1 MLRCV
6 RKQYLYCM
14 HVLLISVD
22 TTLCDT
28 TSASFARH
36 VALSQKVSQLTI
48 FVFSSKK
55 FSITEGNMTIRTVPF
70 HPFSIAVFLR
80 YCNTY
85 HVSLLS
91 AQDPLRCGLFA
102 YILSKLTHIPFEVQL
117 HGDWFG
123 NYYRNRS
130 RLWNFVIAG
139 AAYITRRAH
148 SVRAVSLRVMQ
159 SLEKISVD
167 SNRVYIAP
175 IMVAYDTTQTDLSE
189 LLPEISGKQIILCVA
204 RLYPEKNV
212 ALLMQALPYIRS
224 YVPNAHVVVVGDGGE
239 IFECK
244 AIAKSLGCIRMVSFV
259 GNVAH
264 TYSYYTHADVV
275 VIPSLTESF
284 SRVVLEATHVGVP
297 VVMTD
302 VGLAGDVII
311 DKESGRVIAAFD
323 DGLLAEAIVDVL
335 LHPHDAV
342 AYVTTA
348 RSIIQSRFDTDP
360 QEISVHYWK
369 KLIS

>member
-1 MLRCV
+1 
-6 RKQYLYCM
+6 M

-22 TTLCDT
+22 TTLCDVN
-28 TSASFARH
+28 SASFARH
-36 VALSQKVSQLTI
+36 IALSKKISQLTI
-48 FVFSSKK
+48 FVFSSVHRVLV
-55 FSITEGNMTIRTVPF
+55 EGNLTVRTVPF
-70 HPFSIAVFLR
+70 NALSVGKILQ
-80 YCNTY
+80 YCNAQ
-85 HVSLLS
+85 HVTLIS

-102 YILSKLTHIPFEVQL
+102 FVISRLTHIPFEVQL

-130 RLWNFVIAG
+130 LFWKLLIRVAS
-139 AAYITRRAH
+139 YITRHAQ
-148 SVRAVSLRVMQ
+148 SVRAVSLRVMKT
-159 SLEKISVD
+159 LEVMSID
-167 SNRVYIAP
+167 MNRVYIAP
-175 IMVAYDTTQTDLSE
+175 IAVSHDTTETDISD
-189 LLPEISGKQIILCVA
+189 LLLEISGKQIILCVA

-212 ALLMQALPYIRS
+212 SLLMQALPYIRS

-259 GNVAH
+259 GNVTH
-264 TYSYYTHADVV
+264 TYSYYEHADVV

-284 SRVVLEATHVGVP
+284 SRVVLEATRVGVP

-311 DKESGRVIAAFD
+311 DKESGRVVADWD

-335 LHPHDAV
+335 LHPQDAIQ
-342 AYVTTA
+342 YVTKA
-348 RSIIQSRFDTDP
+348 RAIIDSRFDIDP

-369 KLIS
+369 KLVS